1 MATAVAKN
9 GGWEV
14 QGAANGGNGPAA
26 RACRATAQAE
36 TGVQARAVMRRAKTE
51 AQAET
56 LTAALTVAVKAAA
69 EAGKLKAT
77 VAAEAGR
84 GNEKVYKA
92 KTSPLLL

>member
-1 MATAVAKN
+1 M
-9 GGWEV
+9 
-14 QGAANGGNGPAA
+14 
-26 RACRATAQAE
+26 R
-36 TGVQARAVMRRAKTE
+36 ARAVMRRAKTE

-56 LTAALTVAVKAAA
+56 LTAALTVAVMAAA
-69 EAGKLKAT
+69 EAGKLRAT